1 MCTEIEFDCRC
12 CSSSFVTSGYRAI
25 YHQYPLPIL
34 MAFTAF
40 CPVCQTRIVKWVNGY
55 GTSKEPAT
63 DNV

>member
-1 MCTEIEFDCRC
+1 MQPEIEFNCRC

-25 YHQYPLPIL
+25 YQYPLPIL